1 VEKVMI
7 QNEKVK
13 CKELKKFS
21 KTVKML
27 ENWLRT

>member
-1 VEKVMI
+1 MI

-27 ENWLRT
+27 EN